1 LKIAAVSDIHS
12 PKNLGLLTKAL
23 SSVDLKSIDLVVLAG
38 DIIYKGE
45 IGGVEGVVEAIRV
58 DCPIV
63 AVFGNEE
70 YEHLHEDIRK
80 RALGK
85 IRFLEEETYV
95 LESGGKTLG
104 IVASKGSLDRPTFW
118 QTKNMQNIWR
128 TYNETREKVG
138 KLISELK
145 SDYKCL
151 LLHYPPTY
159 KTLVGEIPS
168 QYPELGSKK
177 YEKLIL
183 NNRLD
188 FVIHGH
194 AHRGKSYAEVANTPV
209 YNVALPLTG
218 RITIIELPLPKR
230 PTSLDFYTKE
240 K

>member
-1 LKIAAVSDIHS
+1 MKIAAVSDIHS
-12 PKNLGLLTKAL
+12 PKNLQLLNKAL
-23 SSVDLKSIDLVVLAG
+23 SSIDLKSIDLFVLAG

-45 IGGVEGVVEAIRV
+45 TEEVERVVEAIRV

-70 YEHLHEDIRK
+70 YEQLHEDIRK
-80 RALGK
+80 KASGK
-85 IRFLEEETYV
+85 IQFLEEETYV
-95 LESGGKTLG
+95 LESGGETLG

-118 QTKNMQNIWR
+118 QTRNMQNIWR
-128 TYNETREKVG
+128 TYNETRERVG

-159 KTLVGEIPS
+159 KTLVDENPS
-168 QYPELGSKK
+168 KYPELGSQK

-183 NNRLD
+183 GNRLD

-194 AHRGKSYAEVANTPV
+194 AHMGKSYAEVANTPV
-209 YNVALPLTG
+209 YNVALPLTEK
-218 RITIIELPLPKR
+218 ITIIELPLPKK
-230 PTSLDFYTKE
+230 PTSLDFYTK